1 MHTIQN
7 NWSRNISMRIIK
19 IYWLTRI
26 IWCPNYVRNIILNFE
41 LASSSIRDVS
51 ITRFIT
57 SYWSW
62 AKTTF
67 QLCRATTNINI
78 KPWFIAVLKHD
89 KNERLWIVRNETNVL
104 NTANNLDRV
113 RSWPKIIKNKLVN
126 WRDIN
131 VFFQEAP
138 TKTFVYEFQTLSKYL
153 AFPKY
158 IIFLY

>member
-1 MHTIQN
+1 
-7 NWSRNISMRIIK
+7 MR
-19 IYWLTRI
+19 
-26 IWCPNYVRNIILNFE
+26 YVRNIILNFE
-41 LASSSIRDVS
+41 TDFFCIRDVS

-78 KPWFIAVLKHD
+78 KPCFITVLKHD

-113 RSWPKIIKNKLVN
+113 RSWPKIIKSKLVN

-131 VFFQEAP
+131 VFFQEASR
-138 TKTFVYEFQTLSKYL
+138 KHLFMSSEHYRSIL
-153 AFPKY
+153 
-158 IIFLY
+158 IFLSI